1 MHRFPNLAKKEDRHH
16 LHQEHHQFMN
26 HIDKIQGRHQTENE
40 QDPKIKSREGEMTAD
55 RIRRVLA
62 RVQVRIQKLN
72 QNDQEG
78 VRIEVI
84 EEVKIEDMKPKD
96 QNYRERKT
104 KDMLNALLNIQNQVI
119 RRHINLSKI
128 IFTI

>member
-1 MHRFPNLAKKEDRHH
+1 
-16 LHQEHHQFMN
+16 
-26 HIDKIQGRHQTENE
+26 
-40 QDPKIKSREGEMTAD
+40 MTAD

-128 IFTI
+128 ILT